1 MIIVLKA
8 NRSEEQVKNFISNL
22 TDRYDVSVNTWVG
35 THSTVLGLIGDT
47 AAVDSEYIAAQDIV
61 ESVKRVQEPYK
72 KANRKFH
79 PEDTVIKLPT
89 SQVIGDGSLA
99 LIAGPCSVESEAQIC
114 CVAERVKA
122 AGATFLRGGAFKPR
136 TSPYS
141 FQGMRSEGL
150 DLLKL
155 RPYQKALVIGDG
167 FMGQIFAQLLQA
179 YGVHQVDLAGIF
191 DEKLQRNKE
200 QFGVTETYN
209 TTREQIPADSYDVIV
224 EAVGLPTTQAQ
235 AVAAAKKGAQ
245 VLMFGVGPQEAHFEM
260 NTYDIYKKQ
269 LTIQGSF
276 INPLTFRDAISLVSS
291 GKMNIGGLISHELEL
306 EQVQDFLDGKITGV
320 SKAVVKVGK

>member
-1 MIIVLKA
+1 MIIVLKQDA
-8 NRSEEQVKNFISNL
+8 PDVQVREFCHELQDMGLQINDSKGSESHI
-22 TDRYDVSVNTWVG
+22 
-35 THSTVLGLIGDT
+35 LGLIGDT
-47 AAVDSEYIAAQDIV
+47 KAVAESWVLANPVV
-61 ESVKRVQEPYK
+61 ETCRRVTEPYK

-79 PEDTVIKLPT
+79 PDDSVIDVDGVK
-89 SQVIGDGSLA
+89 IGGGNFA
-99 LIAGPCSVESEAQIC
+99 VIAGPCSIESEEQITYCAQ
-114 CVAERVKA
+114 RVKA
-122 AGATFLRGGAFKPR
+122 AGASLLRGGAFKPR

>member
-1 MIIVLKA
+1 MIVVLKHGVEA
-8 NRSEEQVKNFISNL
+8 AKREQLIDWLEGQGLTIHISEGEYQ
-22 TDRYDVSVNTWVG
+22 
-35 THSTVLGLIGDT
+35 TVLGLVGDT
-47 AAVDSEYIAAQDIV
+47 TRVDMDLIGSLGIV
-61 ESVKRVQEPYK
+61 DSVKRVTEPFK
-72 KANRKFH
+72 CCNRKFH
-79 PEDTVIKLPT
+79 PDDTVVDVGGVK
-89 SQVIGDGSLA
+89 IGGGNFVM
-99 LIAGPCSVESEAQIC
+99 IAGPCSVESEEQI
-114 CVAERVKA
+114 VAVAKAVKA
-122 AGATFLRGGAFKPR
+122 SGANILRGGAFKPR

-306 EQVQDFLDGKITGV
+306 EQVQDFLDGKVTGV